1 MKFNLKRQN
10 KMQSRRIEDLD
21 CNGLKII
28 QDSTKYCF
36 TSDSV
41 ILANYVKAKKG
52 DTIVDLCSGNGIIAI
67 LLTAKTPATKI
78 IGVEIQKALYDIAC
92 ENVAL
97 NNLQD
102 KLQFINMPLQD
113 AYKVLGKESVNV
125 VVCNPPYTKTPHIL
139 NVSEEI
145 AIARHEI
152 KMNLEE
158 LIISASRLLKYS
170 GKFYF
175 VHRVERLQEIMNLL
189 QKNQMQAKEITP
201 IYPNNKKEGYL
212 VMIMAVKKGNPG
224 LKLKSPIFN

>member
-1 MKFNLKRQN
+1 MQN
-10 KMQSRRIEDLD
+10 RRIEDLD

-41 ILANYVKAKKG
+41 ILANYVKARKN
-52 DTIVDLCSGNGIIAI
+52 DIIVDLCSGNGIIAI
-67 LLTAKTPATKI
+67 LLTAKTPAKKI
-78 IGVEIQKALYDIAC
+78 IGIEIQKSLFDIAC
-92 ENVAL
+92 DNIKL

-102 KLQFINMPLQD
+102 KLQFVNMPLQD
-113 AYKVLGKESVNV
+113 AYKVFGKESVNV

-139 NVSEEI
+139 NVSEDI

-158 LIISASRLLKYS
+158 LIISASQLLKYS

-189 QKNQMQAKEITP
+189 QKNQMQVKEITP
-201 IYPNNKKEGYL
+201 IYPKNKKEGYL

-224 LKLKSPIFN
+224 LKLKYPIFN